1 MAVSG
6 KLVVEV
12 WSDVICPFCY
22 IGKRHLE
29 LAIASLPHPELV
41 DVRWRSF
48 QLDEQAPVDFN
59 MGLVELLARKYRMS
73 VKTAE
78 ERSQGIAARAAEVG
92 LVFNYRNA
100 IPTNTYDAHRIL
112 HLAAAHGLQ
121 DRAKERLLLAYFTE
135 GRHVGRKETLRQLGK
150 EVGLPVDELEAVL
163 EGDAFQEEVKR
174 DIAEAQRMGVSGVP
188 FFLVDG
194 KHTISGAQPVDVFRS
209 TLTKAWGSR
218 NQGG

>member
-29 LAIASLPHPELV
+29 LAIASLPQPELV

-59 MGLVELLARKYRMS
+59 MGLVELLARKYGTS

-92 LVFNYRNA
+92 LTFNYRNA
-100 IPTNTYDAHRIL
+100 VPTNTYNAHRML
-112 HLAAAHGLQ
+112 HLAAVHGIQ
-121 DRAKERLLLAYFTE
+121 DKAKERLLLAYFTE
-135 GRHVGRKETLRQLGK
+135 GQHIGRLDTLLQLGK
-150 EVGLPVDELEAVL
+150 EIGLPEPELETLL
-163 EGDAFQEEVKR
+163 EGDDFKDAVKS
-174 DIAEAQRMGVSGVP
+174 DMAEARRMGVSGVP
-188 FFLVDG
+188 FFLIDG
-194 KHTISGAQPVDVFRS
+194 KHTISGAQPVEVFRS

-218 NQGG
+218 IQGR